1 MVNVSLLANAKC
13 VTGKQRVLDVLG
25 PVEDL
30 ESYVKADWWR
40 HIFNANYLR
49 TDGDVVNDINITSKE
64 VEIFLD
70 YLELEKENFILD
82 LCCGQGR
89 HSIEFAGRGFANVYG
104 LDRSHYLITRARTI
118 ARKAG
123 LNVKLKEGDARKLPY
138 QNDFFDAVT
147 ILGNSFGYFESKQDD
162 VLVLK
167 EVLRVLKS
175 GGKLLIDITDGD
187 YMRSNFMPRS
197 WEWIDKNYFVCRE
210 RSLSSDRER
219 LISREVITHVKK
231 GVIADQFYAE
241 RLYNQKEITNLL
253 KTSGFTQLEFKHK
266 IETGSQRAQDL
277 GMMAQRIVIRGI
289 AKKKTSLVAA
299 PHADM
304 AFRNIT
310 VFLGD
315 PSRTDIIKP
324 GAIFDKD
331 DYYTIEKLKR
341 ALAGLDKYK
350 FTFIDNHEYMIE
362 NIRDIKASCDLV
374 LNLCDEG
381 FNNDARKELHVA
393 AFLEMFDIPYTGG
406 TPQCLAHCYDKSL
419 IRGVAKEMDIPVPD
433 AYLVKPDDTMFID
446 ITIPFP
452 IIIKPN
458 YGDSSFGITQYN
470 VCHDVTH
477 LDQTILNIRN
487 QFGYDKPLLIE
498 QYLTGKDISVG
509 IIGNSSG
516 SFKFLPIIQE
526 DYSNLPESFPRI
538 CGYEAKWQP
547 DSPYWNIKSIPAD
560 LPIQTEEFLFASCL
574 KLFERMECRDY
585 ARFDWRLDR
594 NETPRLLEINPN
606 PGWCW
611 DGHLAK
617 MAKLAG
623 ISYEKMLH
631 RIIQAAEKRLKLER
645 LRVSSLQHQAAIQ

>member
-1 MVNVSLLANAKC
+1 MANVSQLNSTKRPP
-13 VTGKQRVLDVLG
+13 GKQRVVDVLG

-30 ESYVKADWWR
+30 ESYVRADWWR

-49 TDGDVVNDINITSKE
+49 TDGDVVNDINITSSE

-70 YLELEKENFILD
+70 YLDLDSDDLVLD

-89 HSIEFAGRGFANVYG
+89 HSIEIASRGYDNVYG
-104 LDRSHYLITRARTI
+104 LDRSHYLITRARTN

-123 LNVKLKEGDARKLPY
+123 LNIKFKEGDARKLPY
-138 QNDFFDAVT
+138 RNDYFDAVT

-167 EVLRVLKS
+167 EVLRVLKPE
-175 GGKLLIDITDGD
+175 GKLLIDITDGE
-187 YMRSNFMPRS
+187 YMRSSFVPRS

-231 GVIADQFYAE
+231 GVVADQFYAE
-241 RLYNQKEITNLL
+241 RLYNQEEITRLL
-253 KTSGFTQLEFKHK
+253 TVSGFGQIEIKHK
-266 IETGSQRAQDL
+266 IETDSQRAQDL
-277 GMMAQRIVIRGI
+277 GMMAQRIVIKGI
-289 AKKKTSLVAA
+289 AGKKAIQVAA
-299 PHADM
+299 PAAEMEFH
-304 AFRNIT
+304 NIT

-315 PSRTDIIKP
+315 PSRSDIIKP
-324 GAIFDKD
+324 GASFDKD
-331 DYYTIEKLKR
+331 DFFTIDELKR
-341 ALAGLDKYK
+341 ALATLGKYK
-350 FTFIDNHEYMIE
+350 FTFVDNHEHMVR
-362 NIRDIKASCDLV
+362 NMGGIKEDCDLV

-393 AFLEMFDIPYTGG
+393 ALLEMYDIPYTGG

-433 AYLVKPDDTMFID
+433 AHLVKPEDTVFID

-452 IIIKPN
+452 VIIKPN
-458 YGDSSFGITQYN
+458 YGDSSFGITQSS
-470 VCHDVTH
+470 VCHDVTQ
-477 LDQTILNIRN
+477 LEQAILNIRN

-498 QYLTGKDISVG
+498 QFLTGKDISVG

-526 DYSNLPESFPRI
+526 DYSALPEGCPRI

-585 ARFDWRLDR
+585 ARFDWRLDK

-623 ISYEKMLH
+623 ISYDRMLGK
-631 RIIQAAEKRLKLER
+631 IIQAAEKRLKLER
-645 LRVSSLQHQAAIQ
+645 LTLHSSGN